1 MDRYDLAVV
10 GSGIV
15 GLAHALAA
23 VRRGL
28 GVVVVDRDQKA
39 NGASIRNFGL
49 VVVTGQDSGLS
60 RRRAERSRQ
69 VWLDLAGEAGLEIL
83 QRGKLVAAQ
92 RPEALAL
99 LEAFR
104 SGQDGQ
110 DCKLLTAR
118 EAAAHLDGLDEKA
131 LVGGL
136 YSPFELRVESREVL
150 PRLTSF
156 LAEMHGVE
164 FRNGISVTSIAAPV
178 VETSSGRLYAEK
190 IVVCPG
196 DDFASLYPERMGQY
210 GIRRCKLQMLRLADP
225 GHRFR
230 SALTSDLSL
239 LRYGGFSCLPE
250 AGALRK
256 RLTEQCGAALENGVH
271 LIVVQSADGSLVIG
285 DSHHYGMTLDPFG
298 SDAVDQLILDEFKTL
313 FGGKAPEVVARWTG
327 TYASAGSAMIRDA
340 PHDDVRL
347 VIVTSGTG
355 ASTGFAIGEETVAE
369 LFG

>member
-10 GSGIV
+10 GAGIV

-28 GVVVVDRDQKA
+28 RVVVIDRDQKA

-49 VVVTGQDSGLS
+49 VVVTGQDSGVS
-60 RRRAERSRQ
+60 RQRAERSRQ
-69 VWLDLAGEAGLEIL
+69 IWLDLADEAGVQIL

-99 LEAFR
+99 LEAFKA
-104 SGQDGQ
+104 GPHGG
-110 DCKLLTAR
+110 DCELLTAR
-118 EAAAHLDGLDEKA
+118 AAAAHLDGLDEKG

-150 PRLTSF
+150 PRLASF
-156 LAEMHGVE
+156 LADRHGVE
-164 FRNGISVTSIAAPV
+164 FRNGISVTSISAPV
-178 VETSSGRLYAEK
+178 VETSSGRLHAEK

-210 GIRRCKLQMLRLADP
+210 SIRRCKLQMLRLADP
-225 GHRFR
+225 GRRFQ

-250 AGALRK
+250 AGALRE
-256 RLTEQCGAALENGVH
+256 RLTEQRGAALENGVH

-298 SDAVDQLILDEFKTL
+298 SEAVDRLILDEFRTL
-313 FGGKAPEVVARWTG
+313 FGGKAPEVTARWTG
-327 TYASAGSAMIRDA
+327 TYASAGHAMIRDA

-355 ASTGFAIGEETVAE
+355 ASTGFAIGEETIAE